1 MYKLGWDQFLPF
13 IVTVIAIQF
22 SDLLKGI
29 AIGMAVS
36 VFFILRNNYRR
47 AYSYHKE
54 EHHEGG
60 KITIQLAEDVTFLN
74 KGSIA
79 FTLDHLPDNSS
90 VVIDGSKSHFIDAD
104 VLEIIHDFKQTAL
117 LKNIKL
123 NMKDIPEFKGVTGH

>member
-29 AIGMAVS
+29 GIGMVVS
-36 VFFILRNNYRR
+36 LFFILRSNYKR
-47 AYSYHKE
+47 AYFFHKE
-54 EHHEGG
+54 DHHEGE

-79 FTLDHLPDNSS
+79 LTLGHLPENSS
-90 VVIDGSKSHFIDAD
+90 VIIDGSKSHSIDMD
-104 VLEIIHDFKQTAL
+104 VLEIIYDFKSTAA
-117 LKNIKL
+117 LKNITLVLK
-123 NMKDIPEFKGVTGH
+123 NIPEFKGISGH

>member
-1 MYKLGWDQFLPF
+1 MYRLGWDQFLPF

-36 VFFILRNNYRR
+36 VFYILRNNYRR
-47 AYSYHKE
+47 AYSFHKE
-54 EHHEGG
+54 DHHDGE
-60 KITIQLAEDVTFLN
+60 KITIQLAEDISFLN

-79 FTLDHLPDNSS
+79 SSLEQLPDNSS
-90 VVIDGSKSHFIDAD
+90 VVVDGTKSLNIDMD
-104 VLEIIHDFKQTAL
+104 VLEIIHDFKSTAE

-123 NMKDIPEFKGVTGH
+123 ELKNIPEFNGLSTH